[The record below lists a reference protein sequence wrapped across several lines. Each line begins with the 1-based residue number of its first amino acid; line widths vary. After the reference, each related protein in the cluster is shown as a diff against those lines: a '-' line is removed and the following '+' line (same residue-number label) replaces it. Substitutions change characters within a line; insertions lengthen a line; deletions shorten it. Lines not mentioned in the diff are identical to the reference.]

1 MSRRREEYR
10 VLYGFGLFEQVHCK
24 VTLLLGPVKGL
35 ER

>member
-10 VLYGFGLFEQVHCK
+10 VLYGFRLFEQVHCK
-24 VTLLLGPVKGL
+24 VTLLGPVKGL